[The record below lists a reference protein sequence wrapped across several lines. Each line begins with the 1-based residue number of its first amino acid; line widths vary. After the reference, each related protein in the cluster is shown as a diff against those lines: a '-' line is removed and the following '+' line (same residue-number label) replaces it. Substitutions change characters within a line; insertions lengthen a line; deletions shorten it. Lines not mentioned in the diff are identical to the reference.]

1 MTGLLS
7 VRLLNVKSPAQQPGL
22 RQGTIVGSSAC
33 RLARLIEPSQ
43 GDAFIGGIA
52 QGDVDRPAARF
63 PQFVAVRFPLI
74 ADAEAG
80 IRNQAPQFGMIGE
93 LLAGL
98 IEGVFDGEDEQR
110 MPAGRTAAIESG
122 F

>member
-1 MTGLLS
+1 M
-7 VRLLNVKSPAQQPGL
+7 
-22 RQGTIVGSSAC
+22 IVGSSAC
-33 RLARLIEPSQ
+33 RLAFIVEPSQ

-63 PQFVAVRFPLI
+63 PQFVAVRFPLV
-74 ADAEAG
+74 ANAEAG
-80 IRNQAPQFGMIGE
+80 IHNQAPQFGMIGE

-98 IEGVFDGEDEQR
+98 LEGVLDGENEQR

>member
-7 VRLLNVKSPAQQPGL
+7 IRLLNVKSPARRPGL
-22 RQGTIVGSSAC
+22 GQVTIGGSSAC
-33 RLARLIEPSQ
+33 GLARLIEPSQ

-52 QGDVDRPAARF
+52 QRHADRPTARL
-63 PQFVAVRFPLI
+63 PQFVAVRFPPI

-80 IRNQAPQFGMIGE
+80 VRNQAPQFGMIGE

-98 IEGVFDGEDEQR
+98 FEGVLDGENEQR
-110 MPAGRTAAIESG
+110 MPAGGAPAIEA
-122 F
+122 